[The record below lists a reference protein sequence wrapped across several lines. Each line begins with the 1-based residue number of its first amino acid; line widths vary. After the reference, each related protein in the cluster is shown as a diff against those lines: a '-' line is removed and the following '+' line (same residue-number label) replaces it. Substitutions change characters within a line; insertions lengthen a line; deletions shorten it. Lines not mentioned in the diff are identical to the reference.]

1 MENLIEGISNLN
13 VSQEC
18 GKSVKSKQRCCIYPG
33 CEKQPSFNMKG
44 QPRPSHCGGHKEP
57 EMVDVV
63 TKKCTVE
70 GCDKRAS
77 YNFKGKNT
85 SEYCNDHKK
94 TNMINI
100 KKKCCIHEECLVS
113 ATFNFKGKTEVLYC
127 DEHKKPRMINIK
139 AKICIHE
146 DCTKQA
152 SFNVENKKEVL
163 YCSDHKLPNM
173 IDVKSKKCLFKGCK
187 KHPVYNFKGL
197 KIKLYCNDHKLPG
210 MIDIKNRRCIYP
222 DCEKQCNFNFRG
234 KPTAEYC
241 SDHKK
246 PDMIDINSRR
256 CKTYLCDTLIRKNY
270 EGYCIKCFARIYPD
284 RPNSRNY
291 KTKETAAVAH
301 IKTHF
306 PDFDWILDKRV
317 LDGCSHRRPDA
328 IMDLGY
334 QLIIVEVD
342 ENQHSSY
349 DCSCENKRLMEI
361 SKDVGHRPI
370 IFIRFNPDKYLIGSV
385 KVKSCWGLDGHGMC
399 VVKDKTEWNKR
410 LDMLNQQIRYWTE
423 NSTHK
428 TLEIIELFYDLEK

>member
-1 MENLIEGISNLN
+1 MENLILVE
-13 VSQEC
+13 EC
-18 GKSVKSKQRCCIYPG
+18 DEENKPANICR
-33 CEKQPSFNMKG
+33 
-44 QPRPSHCGGHKEP
+44 
-57 EMVDVV
+57 
-63 TKKCTVE
+63 
-70 GCDKRAS
+70 
-77 YNFKGKNT
+77 FKGCTKRSNFNIEG
-85 SEYCNDHKK
+85 SVRGKYCK
-94 TNMINI
+94 
-100 KKKCCIHEECLVS
+100 S
-113 ATFNFKGKTEVLYC
+113 
-127 DEHKKPRMINIK
+127 HKKPG
-139 AKICIHE
+139 
-146 DCTKQA
+146 
-152 SFNVENKKEVL
+152 
-163 YCSDHKLPNM
+163 M
-173 IDVKSKKCLFKGCK
+173 IDVNNKRCRTDGCK
-187 KHPVYNFKGL
+187 FHPVYNFEGQKPALYCLDHKEPLMVNIINKKCVHPKCNKYATFNVRTTKTPEYCSKHKSDVMINVKATLCDHPGCDVIPHFNYANQKKGKYCSAHKKDNMVNVVNKTCAHDDCPTLPSFNYKGL
-197 KIKLYCNDHKLPG
+197 AQLYCTAHKLPG
-210 MIDIKNRRCIYP
+210 MVDVKGKKI
-222 DCEKQCNFNFRG
+222 CEYEGCTKQANFNTEGIKGG
-234 KPTAEYC
+234 KYC
-241 SDHKK
+241 FAHKDPNMVNVISK
-246 PDMIDINSRR
+246 Q
-256 CKTYLCDTLIRKNY
+256 CKTYLCGTLIKEHKY